1 MDSTIWRQH
10 RHREHPVATS
20 EATVIKTL
28 LVILLAVP
36 LVSFAPVP
44 STPPAVYRVRLAIQT
59 GAPAIAPL
67 VQTCTWDTAVETG
80 VVMTVQTPIL
90 RLIPP
95 QKVADSEQIA
105 PLQFKIEDTA
115 RLLSVSR
122 RTVERLIAQ
131 DELATVGTRKLKRV
145 PYDSIV
151 AYLNR
156 HRNDKVN

>member
-20 EATVIKTL
+20 EAAVIKTL

-67 VQTCTWDTAVETG
+67 VQTGTWDTAGTG
-80 VVMTVQTPIL
+80 MYMGY
-90 RLIPP
+90 
-95 QKVADSEQIA
+95 
-105 PLQFKIEDTA
+105 
-115 RLLSVSR
+115 R
-122 RTVERLIAQ
+122 RGDRCSHDCANSYSTSHPAAE
-131 DELATVGTRKLKRV
+131 GC
-145 PYDSIV
+145 
-151 AYLNR
+151 
-156 HRNDKVN
+156 